1 MQDFIIP
8 EYWFCKHPFRGKW
21 SCTKW
26 TGGVCDLTDI
36 PFIRVKGQIGIEV
49 SGEIKCGH
57 QGNAMNTGDDKGHS
71 GKRWHI
77 Y

>member
-1 MQDFIIP
+1 M
-8 EYWFCKHPFRGKW
+8 
-21 SCTKW
+21 
-26 TGGVCDLTDI
+26 CDLTDI